1 MRPGDEQGG
10 KGRSPL
16 ALAGLGLE
24 LAVIVI
30 LIAAGGRW
38 LDRLWGTEPWLLVL
52 GAGLGMVLAM
62 YNLIRRVRREEE
74 KEPDADR

>member
-1 MRPGDEQGG
+1 MPDDEQGG
-10 KGRSPL
+10 KARSPL

-24 LAVIVI
+24 LAVTVI
-30 LIAAGGRW
+30 LTAAGGRW

-52 GAGLGMVLAM
+52 GATLGLVLAM